1 MHIISKIVNAV
12 SAAGIPCLAEYSA
25 NNRYDVHKSGFHA
38 FAGMKKL
45 GFARLRAGLADV
57 SAEVRVT
64 LTAAESSAD
73 GSVLL
78 ETAEKIVLPAVMGC
92 GEEIYS
98 AEISEVKHDTK
109 KDRLYCEIIFT
120 ARRDGYGICG

>member
-12 SAAGIPCLAEYSA
+12 SAAGIPCRAEYASDH
-25 NNRYDVHKSGFHA
+25 RYDASQKGFHA
-38 FAGMKKL
+38 FAGMKRL
-45 GFARLRAGLADV
+45 SFARLRDGLADV

-64 LTAAESSAD
+64 LTAAENSAD

-98 AEISEVKHDTK
+98 AEISEAKYDAK